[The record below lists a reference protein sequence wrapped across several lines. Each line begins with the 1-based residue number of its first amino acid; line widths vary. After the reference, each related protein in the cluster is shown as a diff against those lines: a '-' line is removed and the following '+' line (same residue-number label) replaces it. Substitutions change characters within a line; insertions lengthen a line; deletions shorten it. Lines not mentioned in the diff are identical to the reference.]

1 MHAATLR
8 FRRKLLPAIIAA
20 LVAFPAVAQQESSS
34 SLIEVFFNGSRVVAI
49 PGLTA
54 ALSEDPDTCR
64 AVAKDDQLELYGLH
78 QGETIVLAWAGATR
92 YTYRVNVV
100 APPVTVT
107 PHLTSARDRLEAG
120 QGSFSTSFLRSSAG
134 GTPFSL
140 LLSQMDW
147 TQASNGRG
155 ITMRAQTEDQFA
167 GSGRNFDLN
176 SALVQ
181 IFTPNSNVSVGD
193 FLLTS
198 PIESESRIVP
208 AFTYNNVVLRG
219 GDVWFRRGA
228 TRFEAF
234 AGTTVPPYFLSLS
247 GTRSIAGFSVTHKIS
262 NNLFVS
268 SSTGFVSYPLLNAT
282 TERQTVPYQTVSLAF
297 AHQHWKGE
305 VMGGGSTR
313 GALFQAS
320 ASYEGKSGMAY
331 ATLRRSS
338 AEFPL
343 DQLQLFYTGGS
354 SMSAGGTYHL
364 TTRVTVAGYAQHST
378 SPAVRSFGA
387 TTGNYVSPNV
397 TIRINNRNQ
406 AVVNYAF
413 TSLDQASSTHTVAH
427 RVDASLNSQFGTR
440 FSNTAQIVIGRLHDQ
455 SELRSENDLTLR
467 DIATIPVK
475 FGTLSFGVQ
484 HVRTDP
490 SLVSRL
496 TSNLGLLTPAETAA
510 LLTDPLAFANNYPLD
525 PQTRL
530 LLSQIQPSTTEFT
543 AGGQFNFARRL
554 TFSPTVHLSHQAS
567 SVLGQSSLQTSF
579 SYSLAFNVTPTFL
592 LQSSLSQIFDWSSVG
607 TLRRSNAFTFGI
619 RKTFQGSPA
628 AFVTRHRTEISG
640 RVCMDANVDGRCAD
654 SEAGLSGIKV
664 VLDNRIYSIT
674 DAQGIFRFRNVHPGP
689 HRVSLSTQQFQ
700 TPVRFTS
707 VSDIPVE
714 VDNNNASLEF
724 SVVNFARVMGN
735 VFNDYTLDRLRQ
747 PDAPGLSRV
756 RLTLSSTAGF
766 NRTMTSDGS
775 GDFEMMQVPPGDY
788 RLTIDAA
795 TIPPDYV
802 LGEEPAILHV
812 DPVSTVVHDV
822 ALRALRSMSGHIYYK
837 QPSPASANPSAGQAP
852 GTTAQE
858 PSMQPVPG
866 VRVRVANEIVIT
878 DESGAFL
885 ARNLPAGEISVQVL
899 TATDEAVPAGVR
911 LPSGRVRLSKEPVQL
926 NNVRIVITDPEVLRV
941 VRPAAN

>member
-1 MHAATLR
+1 MRAATLR
-8 FRRKLLPAIIAA
+8 LRFVLLPAIVAA
-20 LVAFPAVAQQESSS
+20 LLALPAVAQQEASS
-34 SLIEVFFNGSRVVAI
+34 SLVEVFFNGSKVVGV

-54 ALSEDPDTCR
+54 ALSEDENVCR
-64 AVAKDDQLELYGLH
+64 AVIKNDQLELYGLQ

-100 APPVTVT
+100 APPVTVR
-107 PHLTSARDRLEAG
+107 PRLTLPRDRLEAG
-120 QGSFSTSFLRSSAG
+120 QGSFSTSFLRSSSG
-134 GTPFSL
+134 GPSFSL

-147 TQASNGRG
+147 TQASDGRG

-219 GDVWFRRGA
+219 GDVWFRHGA
-228 TRFEAF
+228 NRFEAF

-247 GTRSIAGFSVTHKIS
+247 GTRSTAGFSITHKFS
-262 NNLFVS
+262 NNLFAS
-268 SSTGFVSYPLLNAT
+268 SSTGFVSYPLLNAST
-282 TERQTVPYQTVSLAF
+282 GRQTVPYQTVSLAF
-297 AHQHWKGE
+297 AHRHWKAE

-320 ASYEGKSGMAY
+320 ASYEGRSGMAY
-331 ATLRRSS
+331 GTFRRSS

-364 TTRVTVAGYAQHST
+364 TTRVTLSGYAQHST
-378 SPAVRSFGA
+378 SPALRGFGA
-387 TTGNYVSPNV
+387 TTGNYVSPNA

-427 RVDASLNSQFGTR
+427 RVDVSLNSQFGTS
-440 FSNTAQIVIGRLHDQ
+440 FSNTAQIIVGTLRDR
-455 SELRSENDLTLR
+455 SEVRSENDLTLR
-467 DIATIPVK
+467 DIVTIPVK
-475 FGTLSFGVQ
+475 FGTLSFGIQ

-496 TSNLGLLTPAETAA
+496 TSNLGLLTPAESAA
-510 LLTDPLAFANNYPLD
+510 LLTDPLAFANTYPLD

-530 LLSQIQPSTTEFT
+530 LLSEIQPSTTEVT
-543 AGGQFNFARRL
+543 AGGQFNLARRL
-554 TFSPTVHLSHQAS
+554 TFSPTVHLAHQAS
-567 SVLGQSSLQTSF
+567 SVLGLSSLQTSF

-592 LQSSLSQIFDWSSVG
+592 LQSSLSQIFDWASVG
-607 TLRRSNAFTFGI
+607 SLRRSNAFTFGI
-619 RKTFQGSPA
+619 RKMFQGSPT
-628 AFVTRHRTEISG
+628 AFVTRHRAEING
-640 RVCMDANVDGRCAD
+640 RICMDANVDGRCSD
-654 SEAGLSGIKV
+654 SEPGLSGIKV
-664 VLDNRIYSIT
+664 VLDNRIDSIT
-674 DAQGIFRFRNVHPGP
+674 DAQGNFRFRNVHPGA

-700 TPVRFTS
+700 RPVRFTS

-714 VDNNNASLEF
+714 VGNNNASLEF

-735 VFNDYTLDRLRQ
+735 VFNDYALDHLRQ
-747 PDAPGLSRV
+747 PDAPGLPRV
-756 RLTLSSTAGF
+756 RLTLSSSAGF
-766 NRTMTSDGS
+766 SRTVLSDGS
-775 GDFEMMQVPPGDY
+775 GDFEMMQVPPGEY
-788 RLTIDAA
+788 RLTVDAA
-795 TIPPDYV
+795 TIPLDYI
-802 LGEEPAILHV
+802 LGETPAILHV
-812 DPVSTVVHDV
+812 EPVSTVVHDV
-822 ALRALRSMSGHIYYK
+822 ALRALRSMGGHIYYK
-837 QPSPASANPSAGQAP
+837 QLSTAVPPQNQSSGPS
-852 GTTAQE
+852 AQE
-858 PSMQPVPG
+858 PGTPVSG
-866 VRVRVANEIVIT
+866 VRVRVANEVVVT
-878 DESGAFL
+878 DESGAFF

-899 TATDEAVPAGVR
+899 PATGDQVPAGVR

-926 NNVRIVITDPEVLRV
+926 NNVRIVITDSEVLRV
-941 VRPAAN
+941 VRPAGN